1 MRTATIHQL
10 VVFHASPDQVYDA
23 LMNSA
28 THAEF
33 TGEPATIS
41 AMVGGEFNAHNQH
54 VSGTNLELD
63 PGRKIVQRWRVV
75 TWPSG
80 HWSTVH
86 FTFEPDEKG
95 TLLRFMHQDIPSDNA
110 KEIDIGWEERYWK
123 PLKKYLKVPK
133 AKAKP
138 VKAKPAAKAKK
149 PAAKSKPKKKR

>member
-10 VVFHASPDQVYDA
+10 VVFHAPPEDVYEA

-28 THAEF
+28 AHAQF
-33 TGEPATIS
+33 TGEPASIS
-41 AMVGGEFNAHNQH
+41 ATVGGEFNAHNQH

-86 FTFEPDEKG
+86 FTFEPSDRG

-123 PLKKYLKVPK
+123 PLKKYLKTPK
-133 AKAKP
+133 AA
-138 VKAKPAAKAKK
+138 AKPAKTKPKTKK
-149 PAAKSKPKKKR
+149 PAAKPKAKKKR